1 MDATT
6 LYLLSNLS
14 LDGWSTESLTCTY
27 ASANTFKIL
36 GIDTT
41 KRYTVGTK
49 FACTDAANT
58 KYFYVVSSYFSTDT
72 TVTITGGSDYTL
84 SGGAITN
91 PMYSYMATP
100 YGFPGSFTVSLSPTG
115 WTTAG
120 LAQDNHF
127 SINGRSLWLV
137 FNIYNTSNAAGAT
150 KTGTLPVASAFAT
163 EDVMATC
170 RVEDNAAVPNTP
182 GMALI
187 THATTTILFY
197 KDCGGGTAWT
207 GNGNCFVNG
216 EITYPI

>member
-6 LYLLSNLS
+6 LYLLSNQPVN
-14 LDGWSTESLTCTY
+14 GWSAESLTWTY
-27 ASANTFKIL
+27 ASATTFKTL
-36 GIDTT
+36 GVDTRT
-41 KRYTVGTK
+41 RYSVGTK
-49 FACTDAANT
+49 LSCTDAAVT
-58 KYFYVVSSYFSTDT
+58 KYFYVVSSSFSTDT

-100 YGFPGSFTVSLSPTG
+100 YGFPGSFTVNLSPTG
-115 WTTAG
+115 WTAAG

-127 SINGRSLWLV
+127 SINGRSLWLA
-137 FNIYNTSNAAGAT
+137 FNIYGSSNAASAT
-150 KTGTLPVASAFAT
+150 KTGTLPVASALAT
-163 EDVMATC
+163 DDVMSTY
-170 RVEDNAAVPNTP
+170 RVEDNGVVPNTP

-197 KDCGGGTAWT
+197 KDCSGGTAWT
-207 GNGNCFVNG
+207 GSANCFVVG